1 MIEYPVSKAAHALMH
16 ALRFSK
22 GRGVV
27 GSEVIVTRMCCVLD
41 EEDVTY
47 FWRGS
52 RVALIPGS
60 MEMEGPG
67 MMQQQQQ
74 QHRCMSDSPSIH
86 PRIRCI
92 HGSCLA
98 AHVACSLERTSI
110 IHGCDVTVD

>member
-41 EEDVTY
+41 EKDVTY

-67 MMQQQQQ
+67 MMQQQHARVPTV
-74 QHRCMSDSPSIH
+74 HRVHPSTQSSSASMAH
-86 PRIRCI
+86 ALQRTSRAASSTQRI
-92 HGSCLA
+92 HG
-98 AHVACSLERTSI
+98 R
-110 IHGCDVTVD
+110 DVTVD

>member
-67 MMQQQQQ
+67 MMQ
-74 QHRCMSDSPSIH
+74 RVCSISMSDSASTNPSMAH
-86 PRIRCI
+86 ALQRMSRAASSTQHI
-92 HGSCLA
+92 HG
-98 AHVACSLERTSI
+98 R
-110 IHGCDVTVD
+110 DVTVD